1 MIRLF
6 FTLTVA
12 CGMIGVSGCRPMADS
27 PVSAE
32 TAAPDGMTETATVQN
47 SPDTNADAPAAIE
60 IVVADVAQ
68 AEVPQAMSEA
78 AAKDEPVS
86 KGTEGELVTQSVPG
100 LAGFQAIFD
109 SYRAEES
116 TDNQ

>member
-6 FTLTVA
+6 VALTVA
-12 CGMIGVSGCRPMADS
+12 CGMIGVSGCRPMAES

-32 TAAPDGMTETATVQN
+32 TATPDGKTETATVQN
-47 SPDTNADAPAAIE
+47 SPDANTDAPAAIE
-60 IVVADVAQ
+60 IVVADVVQ
-68 AEVPQAMSEA
+68 AEVPQAKSEA
-78 AAKDEPVS
+78 ATKDEPVS
-86 KGTEGELVTQSVPG
+86 EGTEGELTTQSVPG

-116 TDNQ
+116 TDDQ